1 MLRLSEMKEKPG
13 KICPLIVF
21 NQVMGGKYKLRILWV
36 LIRGA
41 KRYGEIRKL
50 LLIGTLGK
58 PITPRVL
65 SRELK
70 ELEQRGFIHRKQ
82 YPVVPPKVEY
92 RLTQHG
98 RNLIPVMYQIILWA
112 RTGAHEVALSA
123 H

>member
-13 KICPLIVF
+13 KLCPLIVF

-50 LLIGTLGK
+50 LLVGTLGK
-58 PITPRVL
+58 PITPRIL

-92 RLTQHG
+92 RLTQQG

-112 RTGAHEVALSA
+112 RTGAHEVALCA